1 MLKLEL
7 ELALKEYDAKHPEP
21 CRSPK
26 SNSKGERIFE
36 HDNFRIYLL
45 KEYLKHL
52 SSDENKNGFVH
63 LSDFYDFIERRFFK
77 PNRKDHLVAR
87 EIFNE
92 DYFNREGDD
101 VAIFKRIRK
110 GDEIIDGLKNTHQAS
125 IANMS
130 SFFEKL
136 SSLKI
141 DISDET
147 HDGEIPAPE
156 SSATLNK
163 TS

>member
-7 ELALKEYDAKHPEP
+7 ELALKDYDAKHPESCSP
-21 CRSPK
+21 PK
-26 SNSKGERIFE
+26 SNSKGEPVVE

-45 KEYLKHL
+45 KDYLKNL
-52 SSDENKNGFVH
+52 DSLGNSNKFVN
-63 LSDFYDFIERRFFK
+63 LRDFYHFIERRYFK
-77 PNRKDHLVAR
+77 AGSKEHLVAR
-87 EIFNE
+87 EMFND

-141 DISDET
+141 NISDET
-147 HDGEIPAPE
+147 QGEIPAPE